1 MIFNSFAILNI
12 SATLSNLPEYWN
24 FDENAWTLT
33 FDERCLAPKWKADDL
48 VKHKLAGSGQLQ
60 EINVSAVEASCGYC
74 EHFNDIAHNCE
85 YYHAVGTQQKKIE
98 SLIAEIT
105 ELKHTFGPGYMQDEI
120 EFSDK
125 VTYLEKQLARAYELI
140 KRGTKQSVEGLLEGI
155 KYDNDVRA
163 FLKDYELREG
173 IKNNKENI

>member
-12 SATLSNLPEYWN
+12 NAILSLPEYWN
-24 FDENAWTLT
+24 FDENAWTPM

-85 YYHAVGTQQKKIE
+85 QYHAVGKQQQKIE
-98 SLIAEIT
+98 SLKAEIT

-125 VTYLEKQLARAYELI
+125 TTYLEEQLARAYELI
-140 KRGTKQSVEGLLEGI
+140 KRGTKQSVEGLVEGI

-173 IKNNKENI
+173 IKNNKKTQ